1 MSMLI
6 RTVTPLD
13 RGLRLDQFLA
23 RQPEVGSRSRAK
35 ELLDRGVVA
44 VRGEKVRPSLELV
57 DDMVVEF
64 DPSGLPSLDKLQGG
78 GETPPPVLQAI
89 YVDDAIV
96 VIDKPAGLV
105 SHPPEGKSFRG
116 HSVASAAQAQFGAM
130 PSLAGDDRPGVVH
143 RLDRET
149 SGVMLLART
158 EAAFHSLRD
167 QWQQREVEKEYRC
180 ISFGVARFDTDWI
193 EREIATDLRHPERMT
208 VVDQGGREASTYY
221 EVVQRFAGF
230 THFRCMP
237 KTGRTHQIRVHMTS
251 IGHSLVGDRVYKSRR
266 AQQERW
272 PENAPPM
279 ERQALHAHRLRIDH
293 PTTGKAMEFVAPMP
307 QDMQA
312 ALDWL
317 AKHKKP

>member
-1 MSMLI
+1 MLQRI
-6 RTVTPLD
+6 VAD
-13 RGLRLDQFLA
+13 AERGLRLDQFLA
-23 RQPEVGSRSRAK
+23 RQPEVASRSRARDLIDLGK
-35 ELLDRGVVA
+35 AQVTGHKLM
-44 VRGEKVRPSLELV
+44 PSLELFPGMEV
-57 DDMVVEF
+57 RF
-64 DPSGLPSLDKLQGG
+64 DPSVLPSLDKLKGG
-78 GETPPPVLQAI
+78 GDTPPPVLTVLHA
-89 YVDDAIV
+89 DDAIV

-116 HSVASAAQAQFGAM
+116 HSVAGAAQAQFGTM

-158 EAAFHSLRD
+158 EDAFRSLRD

-180 ISFGVARFDTDWI
+180 LSFGVARFDTDWI

-208 VVDQGGREASTYY
+208 VVEDGGREASTYY
-221 EVVQRFAGF
+221 EVVERFAGF
-230 THFRCMP
+230 THFRCLP

-272 PENAPPM
+272 PEAAPQM
-279 ERQALHAHRLRIDH
+279 ARQALHALRLRIAH
-293 PTTGKAMEFVAPMP
+293 PTTGERMEFVAPMP

-317 AKHKKP
+317 RKQKKP